1 MFIYDLQCV
10 DLDTFGLNPHRLV
23 VSCHTNGH
31 VSIVFNISN
40 EQYTTESA
48 IRGFL
53 WMLFGVY
60 YDVLPFGCG

>member
-1 MFIYDLQCV
+1 MFIYDLHFV

-23 VSCHTNGH
+23 VSCHTNEH